1 MSSETGILH
10 LPEASHPSAAASVRS
25 KVRALVA
32 KLQRYGLAILAPAA
46 VSAAHFIVQVILV
59 LQVTP
64 AEFGLFAFFMIIVQ
78 LGYGISN
85 ALVSTPYTVSI
96 HQADATEEERR
107 AFFAISGLYAL
118 AFGAVCAGV
127 AALFEAGSWA
137 YLFAIFGMTA
147 MFRWFG
153 RAHSYAEF
161 QQTTA
166 ALSDFLYSGCLL
178 ASVGGLVLL
187 GRLEMDWIAL
197 AFLSS
202 SLIGLLAFGRKFLW
216 AQFVQALRSHI
227 SSYGKVWKEQARWT
241 LVGVVSTEATSNAH
255 SYLVTSF
262 AGPAAF
268 APLAAAALFLRPVL
282 LAITSLTQL
291 ERPVMSKAIA
301 GHEVARADST
311 RKSFFAALLAVWFAV
326 VLLAVGLLWFR
337 PEDIAK
343 ASYNIEDFQI
353 AVALIALV
361 VLVQVWQAPNSVF
374 LQAAKE
380 FKALATTSLY
390 ACFFSILLAAAALYL
405 AGPIYSLAGIVAGQ
419 AIMAVQISLKARNW
433 RRQHG

>member
-1 MSSETGILH
+1 MRSETGLLD
-10 LPEASHPSAAASVRS
+10 LPDAAASSVKS
-25 KVRALVA
+25 KLKSLFA
-32 KLQRYGLAILAPAA
+32 KLNRYGLAVLAPAA
-46 VSAAHFIVQVILV
+46 VSAAHFVVQVILV

-64 AEFGLFAFFMIIVQ
+64 AEFGLFAFFMVIVQ
-78 LGYGISN
+78 LGYGVSN

-96 HQADATEEERR
+96 HQETTTQEERA

-118 AFGAVCAGV
+118 AFGAICMGV
-127 AALFEAGSWA
+127 GALFEAGNWA
-137 YLFAIFGMTA
+137 YLFALFGITA
-147 MFRWFG
+147 MLRWFG

-161 QQTTA
+161 RQTTA

-178 ASVGGLVLL
+178 ASIGGLVLT
-187 GRLEMDWIAL
+187 GRVEMGWIAL

-202 SLIGLLAFGRKFLW
+202 SVIALLAFGRGFLS
-216 AQFVQALRSHI
+216 AQFVGVLKSRI
-227 SSYGKVWKEQARWT
+227 TSYGKVWKEQARWT

-301 GHEVARADST
+301 GNEIARAEGT
-311 RKSFFAALLAVWFAV
+311 RRTFFAALLFVWLAV
-326 VLLAVGLLWFR
+326 VLLAFALLWFK

-343 ASYNIEDFQI
+343 ANYNLGDFQI
-353 AVALIALV
+353 AVTLIALV

-380 FKALATTSLY
+380 FKTLATTSLY
-390 ACFFSILLAAAALYL
+390 ACVFSILLAAAALYF

-419 AIMAVQISLKARNW
+419 AIMAAQISQRVRKW
-433 RRQHG
+433 RKQHA